1 MNNAATALLRIA
13 ALAGGAV
20 IGALLARLVDEYM
33 ASQSQEQTDHDK
45 LRYAQGLSPIT
56 SQPTRETSNIYTINE
71 VKHNDD
77 EYFD

>member
-20 IGALLARLVDEYM
+20 IGALLARLVDDYM
-33 ASQSQEQTDHDK
+33 MSQSQEEQPDYEK

-56 SQPTRETSNIYTINE
+56 PQQTKEAPDIYTLNE
-71 VKHNDD
+71 LQQHD
-77 EYFD
+77 EYFG

>member
-1 MNNAATALLRIA
+1 MNNAAIALLRIA

-33 ASQSQEQTDHDK
+33 ASQSQEQTDDDK

-56 SQPTRETSNIYTINE
+56 SHPTRETSNIYTISE
-71 VKHNDD
+71 IKQDD
-77 EYFD
+77 EYFA

>member
-13 ALAGGAV
+13 ALASGAV

-45 LRYAQGLSPIT
+45 LRYAQGLSPIK
-56 SQPTRETSNIYTINE
+56 SQPTRETTNIYTIDE
-71 VKHNDD
+71 VKHDD
-77 EYFD
+77 EYFA